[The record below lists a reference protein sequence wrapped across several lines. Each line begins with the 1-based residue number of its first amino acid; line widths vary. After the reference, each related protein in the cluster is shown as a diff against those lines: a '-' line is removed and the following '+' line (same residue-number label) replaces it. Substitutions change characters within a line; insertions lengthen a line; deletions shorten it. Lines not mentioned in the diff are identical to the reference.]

1 MFEKLP
7 VDQASFYYQVL
18 SQSIA
23 ALKLNTYR
31 DNFDAAR
38 FNLDGVDRSNFFD
51 VNTATVNFDWFF
63 NNSGNLFEA
72 YRTLDNEQSRRLFLY
87 LIAFRLGS
95 HFCVRLPQPYLD
107 EPRLASE
114 YAQAEKSVESQLKVG
129 GMFGKLRHFDF
140 EFKGHRYV
148 ADCTGGLEYYL
159 LRGQYFYNVAGAV
172 VQPELGDFV
181 IDGGACTG
189 DTALVFSNVVQ
200 TGGRVYAF
208 DPVAD
213 HLEIMQHNIGNFPYR
228 NVVAMPYGLSD
239 RDVDAPPLVLD
250 RYNPG
255 FRAVHQAVPLRR
267 IDSLVLDGAIER
279 IDFIKLDVEGSE
291 METLNGAAQSIQRF
305 KPKMALSLYHKRD
318 DIFEIVNYVRKTHPF
333 YRLYLG
339 HYTIHAEETVLYCY
353 PSSAA

>member
-129 GMFGKLRHFDF
+129 GMFGKLTF
-140 EFKGHRYV
+140 
-148 ADCTGGLEYYL
+148 
-159 LRGQYFYNVAGAV
+159 
-172 VQPELGDFV
+172 
-181 IDGGACTG
+181 
-189 DTALVFSNVVQ
+189 
-200 TGGRVYAF
+200 
-208 DPVAD
+208 
-213 HLEIMQHNIGNFPYR
+213 
-228 NVVAMPYGLSD
+228 
-239 RDVDAPPLVLD
+239 
-250 RYNPG
+250 
-255 FRAVHQAVPLRR
+255 
-267 IDSLVLDGAIER
+267 
-279 IDFIKLDVEGSE
+279 
-291 METLNGAAQSIQRF
+291 
-305 KPKMALSLYHKRD
+305 
-318 DIFEIVNYVRKTHPF
+318 
-333 YRLYLG
+333 
-339 HYTIHAEETVLYCY
+339 
-353 PSSAA
+353 